1 MKISALLFVMFMAV
15 SVAHGQ
21 SDIESKIISAKIYTQ
36 GAELKRTASLDLVKG
51 KNEFKL
57 TRLSAN
63 LDPKTIQISGEDI
76 TILSVRHERDY
87 IQTNKPEKV
96 EQLLSD
102 RLSLLDSLELVQMKL
117 TVLVKARELLS
128 ENMKVIG
135 SQGIKGKEYQ
145 EALDYF
151 NSKFE
156 INTHQS
162 FELQLIERDLRKRI
176 KVLELQVKSYSIAEE
191 EPTSNVFLVI
201 NAEQKMTRE
210 ISISYAVSEAGW
222 FPAYDIR
229 ATNVESPLS
238 LTYKARVFQNTG
250 VDWKNVKL
258 ILSSGDLESS
268 GTAPELNPFYLG
280 QQNRKPYRYEAQPG
294 LDYELRQPA
303 AYDAQG
309 QVSGRVTGS
318 DDGLPLPQVTVL
330 VKGSTIGT
338 PTNVDGEYRLQI
350 PNGTETL
357 VYRYLGYVTQEINVA
372 NKSRINVI
380 LTPDATS
387 LGEVVVTGV
396 ASATPK
402 KKLPFTVATLNERQF
417 NPTMAGLSGG
427 GTGPAIQIRGATSL
441 KKGKVRPS
449 IKPMPINYINYQ
461 TTFVYEIKHPYDIPS
476 TGQSETVDI
485 QTLEIYADYIYS
497 TSPKAKENAYLVAE
511 IPNWEELKLLDGES
525 NLYFEESFVGKSIID
540 TNIGKDTLD
549 ISMGKDEGIVVS
561 RKRLKEFEKE
571 KIFSNKKREERTY
584 EITVVNT
591 KSTQININIYDQIPI
606 ISNKNFKVNPIDLAE
621 AKLDKESGLLTW
633 NAKLAP
639 GEKRTI
645 RFSYSVDYPRHMI
658 LDID

>member
-15 SVAHGQ
+15 TAAHGQ
-21 SDIESKIISAKIYTQ
+21 SEIESKIISAKIYTQ
-36 GAELKRTASLDLVKG
+36 GAELKRTASIKLTKG

-57 TRLSAN
+57 IKLSAN
-63 LDPKTIQISGEDI
+63 LDPNTIQISGEDI

-87 IQTNKPEKV
+87 IETNKPEKV
-96 EQLLSD
+96 KHLLSD
-102 RLSLLDSLELVQMKL
+102 RLSLMDSLELIQMKVS
-117 TVLVKARELLS
+117 VLVKARDLLS

-135 SQGIKGKEYQ
+135 SGGTKGKDYQ

-151 NSKFE
+151 SSKFE
-156 INTHQS
+156 NNTHRS
-162 FELQLIERDLRKRI
+162 FEFQLIERDLKKRVRLI
-176 KVLELQVKSYSIAEE
+176 ELQIKSYSIAEE
-191 EPTSNVFLVI
+191 EPTSNIFLVI
-201 NAEQKMTRE
+201 NSEKEVNRE

-280 QQNRKPYRYEAQPG
+280 RRNRKPYSYGTQPG
-294 LDYELRQPA
+294 LDYELRQPV

-309 QVSGRVTGS
+309 QVSGRITGS

-338 PTNVDGEYRLQI
+338 PTNVDGEYSLQI
-350 PNGTETL
+350 PNGAETL
-357 VYRYLGYVTQEINVA
+357 VYRYLGYITQEVNVGDQ
-372 NKSRINVI
+372 SRINIV

-417 NPTMAGLSGG
+417 NPTMAGLSRG
-427 GTGPAIQIRGATSL
+427 GTGSAIQIRGATS
-441 KKGKVRPS
+441 
-449 IKPMPINYINYQ
+449 IKNESRKSLNKPLPINYINYQ

-511 IPNWEELKLLDGES
+511 IPDWEKLKLLDGES

-571 KIFSNKKREERTY
+571 KIFSNKKREERTF

-591 KSTQININIYDQIPI
+591 KSTKININIYDQIPI
-606 ISNKNFKVNPIDLAE
+606 IPNKSYKVNAVDLAGAE
-621 AKLDKESGLLTW
+621 LDKESGLLTW
-633 NAKLAP
+633 NAQLAP
-639 GEKRTI
+639 GEKRII
-645 RFSYSVDYPRHMI
+645 RFSYSVDYPKYMT